1 MTAAAD
7 RVAELQ
13 ATGLAASDDG
23 RPALAARHLRA
34 ALRILAPE
42 PALRET
48 RGRVLVS
55 LAWAEAER
63 GRVDLG
69 HRLLDEAEPL
79 LAEQRRPVLHAQRA
93 ALHERNGRND
103 LALREF
109 GLAIAGLTER
119 DSALDLVKALNNRSL
134 LYLDAGQVGP
144 ARDDLQRCLRIS
156 LRHGIAMGS
165 AMVRLNLGA
174 LDVTA
179 GDLPAALREFAGAR
193 DEFQRIAPG
202 RLSALGVE
210 QARALIAAGLF
221 READTEL
228 AAAIGQAQEQQQGH
242 TYADAVQV
250 RSEAALLAGQPRA
263 AAEWART
270 ARAQFRARRNPRR
283 SALAALLAVR
293 AEFDDAS
300 MTDCDLAGE
309 GQEDMPSQP
318 SMTDRT
324 ERHTPAPA
332 RGLAGE
338 GQEGMP
344 SWLSTLD
351 GVAGRARRLAG
362 ELRRLG
368 LPEDARVALL
378 VAARCLVR
386 ANRSR
391 DAERLI
397 TRAGQP
403 GRIDSLDTR
412 LLWRLTRA
420 EAATAAGQRS
430 RASRHLLAG
439 LRTLHRHRAQ
449 LGCLDLRTGTSA
461 HGQDLVRAGL
471 RAALSHGS
479 VPAVYRWSERA
490 RAQAS
495 LLPPVRPPEDPAA
508 AGALEE
514 LRQTRY
520 ALRQAEVEG
529 RPAGRLQAQ
538 AERLMRTVRERSW
551 SMAGQADAG
560 GGSPA
565 PLALVRQELGD
576 AALVA
581 YLRDGPRLA
590 ALVVTGESAAVVAL
604 GDYAAA
610 ERSVLRLRADLDA
623 RAGRALPVRL
633 AAAVAAATRNDAD
646 TVTARV
652 LDPLLPLIGD
662 RALVVVPTGL
672 LLTTPWAALPA
683 CAGRAVTV
691 ASSATAWL
699 AAKRRR
705 RSSGA
710 VLVAGPGIAH
720 GEQEIEAIAQ
730 LHPQA
735 GTLTG
740 ATVLVAGPGIA
751 HGEQEIEAIAKLHP
765 GAVTLTGAAANPA
778 ATVAALDGAGIAHLA
793 AHGRHQAENAL
804 FSSLD
809 LAGGALIGYDL
820 QNLSRP
826 PAMIVL
832 SCCELGLSDVRPSDE
847 SFGLASALL
856 AAGTATVVA
865 SVSRV
870 ADQTAMAVM
879 VAFHR
884 AVIGG
889 ASPAAALATA
899 VRDEPDAGFV
909 CLGAG

>member
-1 MTAAAD
+1 VTAAAD

-13 ATGLAASDDG
+13 AAGLAASDDG

-34 ALRILAPE
+34 ALRILAAE

-193 DEFQRIAPG
+193 DAFQRIAPG

-228 AAAIGQAQEQQQGH
+228 AAAIDQAQKQEQGH

-300 MTDCDLAGE
+300 MTDCTERHTAAPAPDPAGEGQEGMPSQPSLTDCTERHTAAPAHDPAGE

-318 SMTDRT
+318 SPLD
-324 ERHTPAPA
+324 
-332 RGLAGE
+332 GLAE
-338 GQEGMP
+338 
-344 SWLSTLD
+344 
-351 GVAGRARRLAG
+351 RARRLAG

-386 ANRSR
+386 ADRPR

-403 GRIDSLDTR
+403 ARIDSLDTR

-439 LRTLHRHRAQ
+439 LQTLHRHRAQ

-471 RAALSHGS
+471 RAALSYGS
-479 VPAVYRWSERA
+479 VPVVYRWSERA

-520 ALRQAEVEG
+520 ALRQAEVGG

-551 SMAGQADAG
+551 SMAGRADAG

-604 GDYAAA
+604 ADYAAA

-623 RAGRALPVRL
+623 RAGRALPARL

-699 AAKRRR
+699 AARRRR
-705 RSSGA
+705 RSSSAA

-720 GEQEIEAIAQ
+720 GDQEIQ
-730 LHPQA
+730 
-735 GTLTG
+735 
-740 ATVLVAGPGIA
+740 
-751 HGEQEIEAIAKLHP
+751 AIAKLHP
-765 GAVTLTGAAANPA
+765 RAVTLTGAAANPA

-820 QNLSRP
+820 QNLPRP

-832 SCCELGLSDVRPSDE
+832 SCCELGLSDVRPGDE

-899 VRDEPDAGFV
+899 VRDEPEAGFV

>member
-1 MTAAAD
+1 VTAAVD

-13 ATGLAASDDG
+13 AAGLAASDDG

-42 PALRET
+42 PALQET

-63 GRVDLG
+63 GHVDLG

-103 LALREF
+103 LALQEF
-109 GLAIAGLTER
+109 DLAIAGLTER

-134 LYLDAGQVGP
+134 LHLDAGHVGP

-156 LRHGIAMGS
+156 QRHGIAMGS

-179 GDLPAALREFAGAR
+179 GDLPAALREFARAR

-228 AAAIGQAQEQQQGH
+228 AAAIAQAVEQQQGH

-250 RSEAALLAGQPRA
+250 RAEAALLAGQPRA

-270 ARAQFRARRNPRR
+270 ARTQFRARRNPRR

-293 AEFDDAS
+293 AEFDDA
-300 MTDCDLAGE
+300 GPV
-309 GQEDMPSQP
+309 G
-318 SMTDRT
+318 
-324 ERHTPAPA
+324 
-332 RGLAGE
+332 GLAE
-338 GQEGMP
+338 
-344 SWLSTLD
+344 
-351 GVAGRARRLAG
+351 RARRLAG

-368 LPEDARVALL
+368 LTEDARVALL

-391 DAERLI
+391 IAERLI
-397 TRAGQP
+397 TRAGP
-403 GRIDSLDTR
+403 PARIDSLDTR
-412 LLWRLTRA
+412 LLWRLARA
-420 EAATAAGQRS
+420 EVATAAGQRS
-430 RASRHLLAG
+430 QASRHLVAG
-439 LRTLHRHRAQ
+439 LQTLHRHRAQ

-529 RPAGRLQAQ
+529 RPAGQLQAQ

-551 SMAGQADAG
+551 SMAGRADAG

-565 PLALVRQELGD
+565 PLALMRQELGD

-581 YLRDGPRLA
+581 YLRDGSRLA
-590 ALVVTGESAAVVAL
+590 ALVVTGESAAVVPLA
-604 GDYAAA
+604 GYDAA
-610 ERSVLRLRADLDA
+610 ERSVLRLRADLDT
-623 RAGRALPVRL
+623 RAGRFMPQRL
-633 AAAVAAATRNDAD
+633 AEAVAAATVNDAAAL
-646 TVTARV
+646 TALV

-672 LLTTPWAALPA
+672 LMTTPWAALPA

-699 AAKRRR
+699 AAKQRRPF
-705 RSSGA
+705 SGAA

-720 GEQEIEAIAQ
+720 GDQEIR
-730 LHPQA
+730 
-735 GTLTG
+735 
-740 ATVLVAGPGIA
+740 
-751 HGEQEIEAIAKLHP
+751 AIAKLHP
-765 GAVTLTGAAANPA
+765 RAATLTGAAASPA
-778 ATVAALDGAGIAHLA
+778 ATIAALDGAGIAHLA

-804 FSSLD
+804 FSSLE

-820 QNLSRP
+820 QNLHRP
-826 PAMIVL
+826 PSMIVL
-832 SCCELGLSDVRPSDE
+832 SCCELGLSDVRPGDE

-879 VAFHR
+879 VSFHR
-884 AVIGG
+884 AVTGG
-889 ASPAAALATA
+889 ASPAAALASA

>member
-13 ATGLAASDDG
+13 AAGLAASDDG

-34 ALRILAPE
+34 ALRILAAE

-193 DEFQRIAPG
+193 DAFQRIAPG

-228 AAAIGQAQEQQQGH
+228 AAAIDQAQKQEQGH

-300 MTDCDLAGE
+300 MTDCTERHTAAPAHDPAGE

-318 SMTDRT
+318 SPLD
-324 ERHTPAPA
+324 
-332 RGLAGE
+332 GLAE
-338 GQEGMP
+338 
-344 SWLSTLD
+344 
-351 GVAGRARRLAG
+351 RARRLAG

-386 ANRSR
+386 ADRPR

-403 GRIDSLDTR
+403 ARIDSLDTR

-439 LRTLHRHRAQ
+439 LQTLHRHRAQ

-471 RAALSHGS
+471 RAALSYGS
-479 VPAVYRWSERA
+479 VPVVYRWSERA

-520 ALRQAEVEG
+520 ALRQAEVGG

-551 SMAGQADAG
+551 SMAGRADAG

-604 GDYAAA
+604 ADYAAA

-623 RAGRALPVRL
+623 RAGRALPARL

-699 AAKRRR
+699 AARRRR
-705 RSSGA
+705 RSSSAA

-720 GEQEIEAIAQ
+720 GDQEIQ
-730 LHPQA
+730 
-735 GTLTG
+735 
-740 ATVLVAGPGIA
+740 
-751 HGEQEIEAIAKLHP
+751 AIAKLHP
-765 GAVTLTGAAANPA
+765 RAVTLTGAAANPA

-820 QNLSRP
+820 QNLPRP

-832 SCCELGLSDVRPSDE
+832 SCCELGLSDVRPGDE

-899 VRDEPDAGFV
+899 VRDEPEAGFV